1 MVLLLC
7 CFWGFFAML
16 KAVKF
21 AEQRLA
27 EDKPQ
32 VLKVLQH
39 RGRERAD
46 FPTPCPAEAARID
59 LYLNYLT
66 AYFNF

>member
-1 MVLLLC
+1 MKKK
-7 CFWGFFAML
+7 GFNFLAML

-39 RGRERAD
+39 RGGERAA
-46 FPTPCPAEAARID
+46 FRTPCPGEAAQMY

>member
-1 MVLLLC
+1 
-7 CFWGFFAML
+7 ML
-16 KAVKF
+16 KAVKL
-21 AEQRLA
+21 AEQRPA

-39 RGRERAD
+39 GGGVCAAFR
-46 FPTPCPAEAARID
+46 TPCPGAAAQIY

>member
-1 MVLLLC
+1 M
-7 CFWGFFAML
+7 
-16 KAVKF
+16 KF

-39 RGRERAD
+39 RGGEHAA
-46 FPTPCPAEAARID
+46 FQTPCPGEAAQTY

>member
-1 MVLLLC
+1 M
-7 CFWGFFAML
+7 
-16 KAVKF
+16 KF
-21 AEQRLA
+21 AEQKLA

-39 RGRERAD
+39 GGGERAA
-46 FPTPCPAEAARID
+46 FQTPCPGETAQIY